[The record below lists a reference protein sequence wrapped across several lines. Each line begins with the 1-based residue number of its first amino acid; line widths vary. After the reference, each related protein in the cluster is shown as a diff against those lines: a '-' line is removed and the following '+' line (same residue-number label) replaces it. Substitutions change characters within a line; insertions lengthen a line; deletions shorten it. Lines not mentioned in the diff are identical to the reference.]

1 MVGAVA
7 AGVEVAAAARA
18 GVAKADALAR
28 AQLDGHP
35 AAEAAHAP
43 SLHEKH
49 PPCKRLRSRVQFRA
63 SASDSADV
71 QDLDRPGPIFSRLV
85 DDPAFAG
92 AIDEFVVGVA
102 ERVDHLQDADSK
114 GDVGELRRLAAQLG
128 VDARA
133 AGFDLLADVAEA
145 VESACIERQ
154 PKPAHDGVVALTELA
169 QRVRRGHRGAMS

>member
-7 AGVEVAAAARA
+7 ADVQVAAAARA

-28 AQLDGHP
+28 AQLDGRP
-35 AAEAAHAP
+35 AAEAAHGP
-43 SLHEKH
+43 SLHEPD
-49 PPCKRLRSRVQFRA
+49 PPRNRLRVRVQFRA

-85 DDPAFAG
+85 EDPAYG
-92 AIDEFVVGVA
+92 EAIDEFVVGVA

-114 GDVGELRRLAAQLG
+114 GDIGELRRLAAQLV

-133 AGFDLLADVAEA
+133 AGFDLLADVAAA
-145 VESACIERQ
+145 VESACVDRAY
-154 PKPAHDGVVALTELA
+154 KPAHDGVVALTELA
-169 QRVRRGHRGAMS
+169 RRVRLGHRGAMS